1 VSATLFVLVGLP
13 GAGKTTRARE
23 LEARHGALRL
33 TPDEWMIPLFG
44 EPEADGGRDVLEGR
58 FVWLALRA
66 LRLGVDVVL
75 DFGVWSRDERSALR
89 ALAADAGGRCEL
101 VYLPIDE
108 AEQRR
113 RVADRLDS
121 AAGTVFAITDEDLT
135 RYRELFEAPDDDE
148 LACDTVDPP
157 PAGCATWADW
167 AAQRWPTS
175 TGEPVTPR

>member
-1 VSATLFVLVGLP
+1 
-13 GAGKTTRARE
+13 
-23 LEARHGALRL
+23 
-33 TPDEWMIPLFG
+33 
-44 EPEADGGRDVLEGR
+44 
-58 FVWLALRA
+58 
-66 LRLGVDVVL
+66 
-75 DFGVWSRDERSALR
+75 VWSRDERSALR
-89 ALAADAGGRCEL
+89 ALAANAGARCEL
-101 VYLPIDE
+101 VFLPIDE